1 MIWTGQPGQLATTYV
16 LLLVPAGLW
25 QSIMIGLEVRG
36 LDPGLATAIATA
48 FTVGWLAVILTP
60 EVRRAVIRCIFPDER
75 PDRAWDPDGG
85 HELRRVGARVRD
97 RMFGGGRGVI
107 DD

>member
-25 QSIMIGLEVRG
+25 QSIAIGLETNG
-36 LDPGLATAIATA
+36 LDPELATAIATA

-60 EVRRAVIRCIFPDER
+60 RVRLAVIRCIFPDER
-75 PDRAWDPDGG
+75 PGREWHPDGG
-85 HELRRVGARVRD
+85 HDLRRVSARVRD
-97 RMFGGGRGVI
+97 RVTGVVGA
-107 DD
+107 

>member
-25 QSIMIGLEVRG
+25 QSIAIGLETDG

-48 FTVGWLAVILTP
+48 FTVGWLALVLTP
-60 EVRRAVIRCIFPDER
+60 DVRRAVIRCIFPDER
-75 PDRAWDPDGG
+75 PGRSDEWGAADG

-97 RMFGGGRGVI
+97 RVSGVVGA
-107 DD
+107 